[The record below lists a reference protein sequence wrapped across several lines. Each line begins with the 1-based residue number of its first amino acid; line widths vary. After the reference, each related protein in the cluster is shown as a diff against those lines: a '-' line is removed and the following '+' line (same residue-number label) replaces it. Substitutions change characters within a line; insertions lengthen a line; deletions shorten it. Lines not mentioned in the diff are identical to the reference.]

1 MAETYKV
8 GQYRYTGDASVTE
21 EPCVQLLN
29 TYPENSGEND
39 DSYWLEPV
47 YRDAN
52 FLIGGKKCC
61 YQDVLIPLCDSNK
74 QQPYKLQPG
83 EVYYIELDLAKTSAS
98 TNYILKL
105 VNKDQSPDFSDY
117 EVLKRFTTPECENA
131 GLKPVRLVLYTTS
144 DDITDRNQF
153 SVAVVDENLGELTQL
168 SSTQVQGLE
177 YKNEVQLIP
186 SWIIDVNE
194 KEKYHYD
201 SFVSTNYYE
210 SVFDSLLLEIFRDEN
225 DKDLVTTI
233 QSDWI
238 DNTNENE
245 EPTLQEYDYILG
257 RWLNVDKPK
266 DETNKLG
273 HLDIKLYKINK
284 ILPGQNETIK
294 KIGVWGRPGLVM
306 AINGQRIE
314 IGPSGVFE
322 FEGLDITS
330 FGVFAEGIEDKFVVD
345 YQYTKDITL

>member
-1 MAETYKV
+1 MAQTYKV
-8 GQYRYTGDASVTE
+8 GQYRYTGDASVSD

-29 TYPENSGEND
+29 TYPENSGED
-39 DSYWLEPV
+39 DSAWLQPI

-61 YQDVLIPLCDSNK
+61 YQDVLIPLVDSNK
-74 QQPYKLQPG
+74 ETHYLQPG
-83 EVYYIELDLAKTSAS
+83 EVCYIELDLAKTSS
-98 TNYILKL
+98 NTNYVLKL
-105 VNKDQSPDFSDY
+105 VKKDQSPNFSDY
-117 EVLKRFTTPECENA
+117 EVLKRFTTPKCENA
-131 GLKPVRLVLYTTS
+131 DLKPVRLVLYTES
-144 DDITDRNQF
+144 GNIKDRTQF
-153 SVAVVDENLGELTQL
+153 SVAVIDETLRGGVPRLESANVQNLK
-168 SSTQVQGLE
+168 

-194 KEKYHYD
+194 EEKYHYD

-210 SVFDSLLLEIFRDEN
+210 SIFDSLLLEIVRDEN

-233 QSDWI
+233 QEDWEGVVP
-238 DNTNENE
+238 DSEG
-245 EPTLQEYDYILG
+245 EPTLNGYHYILG

-266 DETNKLG
+266 DETNRLD

-345 YQYTKDITL
+345 YQYTKDITM